1 MFTIFLGVF
10 MKWMRMKEVVPGGM
24 TQGIAKGMMAVA
36 VALATGGV
44 AHGVVDDNPDAL
56 QIAPE
61 KAFAVLL
68 NEALPAVT
76 VELELQPGNWTEIHA
91 AKLSTGYGTV
101 GLVFVC
107 KTKHVWGGGR
117 MNPIDT
123 FQGCTVEQATKLN
136 TVIAGKKVASMGL
149 LEFVETLATVD
160 AVVQ

>member
-1 MFTIFLGVF
+1 
-10 MKWMRMKEVVPGGM
+10 MKWTRMTESATKV
-24 TQGIAKGMMAVA
+24 MMAVA
-36 VALATGGV
+36 VAVATGGV
-44 AHGVVDDNPDAL
+44 AHGVVDDAPEAL
-56 QIAPE
+56 QVGPE

-68 NEALPAVT
+68 NEALPPIN
-76 VELELQPGNWTEIHA
+76 VELEFQPGNWTEVHA
-91 AKLSTGYGTV
+91 AKLSFGYGTA

-123 FQGCTVEQATKLN
+123 FQGCTVEQATNLN
-136 TVIAGKKVASMGL
+136 TVIAGKELASLGF